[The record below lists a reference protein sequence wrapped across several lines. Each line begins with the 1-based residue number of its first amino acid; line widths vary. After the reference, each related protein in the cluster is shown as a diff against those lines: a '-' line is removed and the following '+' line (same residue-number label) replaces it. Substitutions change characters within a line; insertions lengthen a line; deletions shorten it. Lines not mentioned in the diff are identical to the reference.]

1 MKTFLSLLCLAAL
14 LGACGND
21 QGKLATKVAPAKD
34 DNRSTEL
41 VEPPSP
47 EKGEEPPSS
56 EEQDEPT
63 VPEPEEP
70 QPQPVEEP
78 VEPDEPTEEPEVVQ
92 VEEPEAPVKE
102 PKPMKTRKLIRR
114 GDPDLV
120 GELAEALKQL
130 PDFRDRETLKELI
143 DEAVDHKDLQ
153 SRRADGKTRLHQD
166 DLLFVGWVK
175 QMRGNTRKPVS
186 LAYYLDGVRSGP
198 WVSWYGGQSKFK
210 DMGLFNED
218 RKDGLYVTW
227 YGSGRKKDAA
237 IYKDDVRNGYS
248 ITWNG
253 SGRKSAEGSYKMG
266 KKDGVWIT
274 YDGSGRE
281 RRRATYNNGSAV
293 RD

>member
-21 QGKLATKVAPAKD
+21 QGKVAPKVVPDD

-41 VEPPSP
+41 EEPTSP
-47 EKGEEPPSS
+47 EK
-56 EEQDEPT
+56 QDEPT

-70 QPQPVEEP
+70 QPEPTEEP
-78 VEPDEPTEEPEVVQ
+78 VEPDEPTEEPEVAP

-102 PKPMKTRKLIRR
+102 PFPFKKRGEPRKTRKFIRR

-166 DLLFVGWVK
+166 DLAYVGWVK

-210 DMGLFNED
+210 DMGLFNDD

-237 IYKDDVRNGYS
+237 IYKDDLRNGYS